1 MSFIDKWKD
10 YMVSINVSNDVDKA
24 IKLLD
29 VVRLKQL
36 PFATSLAI
44 NNTAKKVKE
53 SQQKE
58 MRDVFDRPNQF
69 TLNSLFIKPSQGL

>member
-10 YMVSINVSNDVDKA
+10 YMVSINVSNDVDKV

-29 VVRLKQL
+29 FVRLKQL

-44 NNTAKKVKE
+44 NNTAK
-53 SQQKE
+53 
-58 MRDVFDRPNQF
+58 
-69 TLNSLFIKPSQGL
+69 